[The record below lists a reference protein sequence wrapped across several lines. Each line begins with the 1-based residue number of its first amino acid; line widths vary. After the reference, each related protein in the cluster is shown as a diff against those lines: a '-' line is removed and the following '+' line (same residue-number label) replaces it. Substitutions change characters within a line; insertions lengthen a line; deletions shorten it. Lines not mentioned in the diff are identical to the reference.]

1 MKGILIKLED
11 LRNWSMQSNLI
22 IKGIQESSN
31 EKWEDASQVLADF
44 IQNKLNLPY
53 SHVIIDM

>member
-22 IKGIQESSN
+22 IEGIQESPN
-31 EKWEDASQVLADF
+31 EKWEDASQVLSDF